1 MDINMRGTL
10 MSDDWAEVMRYFGF
24 NDVFCPGDVRAAM
37 ESEEDITIYVN
48 SDGGSLVAGTEIYS
62 MIAEYG
68 HHVTAHIQTRAAS
81 AATVAMMACHKIV
94 CEPVSIVCIHNPS
107 SWAEGDASVMRHTA
121 DELDNI
127 KKSIVA
133 AYMGRTSKTEEEI
146 AALMDKEMWID
157 ATEALENGLV
167 DEILTRRAGPYAIV
181 NAVGAYHFPTTE
193 MIEEF
198 RNQKQNESKRE
209 AAKAFLEIYK

>member
-48 SDGGSLVAGTEIYS
+48 SDGGSLEAGTEIYS
-62 MIAEYG
+62 LIAEYG
-68 HHVTAHIQTRAAS
+68 HSVTAHIQTRAAS
-81 AATVAMMACHKIV
+81 AATVAVMSCHKIV
-94 CEPVSIVCIHNPS
+94 CEPVSLVCIHNPS

-157 ATEALENGLV
+157 AREAVENGLV
-167 DEILTRRAGPYAIV
+167 DEILPRKAGPHAIV
-181 NAVGAYHFPTTE
+181 NAVGAYHFPTEE
-193 MIEEF
+193 MMEQF
-198 RNQKQNESKRE
+198 RNHKKNETERE
-209 AAKAFLEIYK
+209 AATAFLEIYK